1 MTDHRPLDERS
12 PDARQADHRAIDRLA
27 QDVLPSLADRLA
39 ATGLGELE
47 VREGGWRIRVR
58 RGPAAAS
65 TQASERSRSGHRSEG
80 GRGARQAAHG
90 HGTADAAAPD
100 DHPPALTSIGPGV
113 PDPLTAALAQAPLVA
128 RSPGVGVFHALAA
141 SLATGTKVASGD
153 ALGRVD
159 VLGVAQEVVAPADGV
174 VTTAFVEDGEV
185 VEYGQPLIGL
195 RPIREGATAESAAT
209 DGPRSAIGVTAA
221 AAEAPPAAEPASPVR
236 GAGA

>member
-27 QDVLPSLADRLA
+27 RDVLPSLADRLA

-58 RGPAAAS
+58 RGPGA
-65 TQASERSRSGHRSEG
+65 TDPHASERSRPGHRSEG
-80 GRGARQAAHG
+80 GRGSRQAAHG
-90 HGTADAAAPD
+90 HGAGDAATMD

-128 RSPGVGVFHALAA
+128 RSPGVGVFHAPAA

-174 VTTAFVEDGEV
+174 VTTAFVEDGDV

-195 RPIREGATAESAAT
+195 RSVREGAIAESADADGAGSAASAT
-209 DGPRSAIGVTAA
+209 
-221 AAEAPPAAEPASPVR
+221 AAEARSAAAPASPVR
-236 GAGA
+236 GTGA